1 MFTLATAKKY
11 IAYIVAIGLLIAG
24 LVYWINWSM
33 DQVAA
38 VTKKDGE
45 IKALNEKV
53 DGLQEKYD
61 ELVER
66 KTNTTIKF
74 DEITDDQ
81 VTLLCAARY
90 NQPLI
95 KEDPATPVIKEV
107 IVYRDRTTKCPTLDP
122 TKAED
127 VPVGAVMRP
136 VNDEIRVRTLNNSW
150 KAYCIATGNKEDVCT
165 PFR

>member
-1 MFTLATAKKY
+1 MKSNLGIIYHVY
-11 IAYIVAIGLLIAG
+11 ISDCEEVPC
-24 LVYWINWSM
+24 VHRRHWSI
-33 DQVAA
+33 
-38 VTKKDGE
+38 DGE

-95 KEDPATPVIKEV
+95 KEDPATPVIEEV